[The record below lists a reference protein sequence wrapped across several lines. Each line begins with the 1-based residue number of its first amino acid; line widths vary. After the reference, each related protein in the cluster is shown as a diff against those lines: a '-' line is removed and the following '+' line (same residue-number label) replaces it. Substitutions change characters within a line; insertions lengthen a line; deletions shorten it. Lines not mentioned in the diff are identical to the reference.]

1 MTKKA
6 IIQLKALF
14 LLLVFFMNAAVGT
27 ACALAPHDCCHKHVS
42 HNCCTDS
49 VLKFQQLDK
58 SFEQHLTTVMDVP
71 VLNITTHFITPSFIY
86 RNYPYPI
93 FRQELPPRDIRV
105 SIQSFQI

>member
-6 IIQLKALF
+6 TIQLKALF
-14 LLLVFFMNAAVGT
+14 LLLVFFTNTAIGT

-71 VLNITTHFITPSFIY
+71 VLTITSHSISPSFIY
-86 RNYPYPI
+86 CYYQYPI
-93 FRQELPPRDIRV
+93 IREELPPRDIRV